1 MKITK
6 AKLREIILE
15 ELETLGELS
24 TGDPELDAAIDA
36 LNAKC
41 YQEQRDPSKL
51 VQAFRMLHQS
61 GMPGRALLDL
71 VQSYGC
77 GGLDPQ
83 VGAPEQMVAE
93 LKSNLDQ
100 EGRMAKQQLFKA
112 AKYSKEIH
120 DMMRDDMQ
128 LESWVQAKITKA
140 ADYLSS
146 VKHYLEYEIEQGQ
159 SVSAA
164 LAENKKS

>member
-1 MKITK
+1 MKISK
-6 AKLREIILE
+6 ERLLEILSE
-15 ELETLGELS
+15 ECGVAMNTSPGMVGGE
-24 TGDPELDAAIDA
+24 I
-36 LNAKC
+36 
-41 YQEQRDPSKL
+41 
-51 VQAFRMLHQS
+51 
-61 GMPGRALLDL
+61 
-71 VQSYGC
+71 
-77 GGLDPQ
+77 
-83 VGAPEQMVAE
+83 
-93 LKSNLDQ
+93 DQ